1 MQQNIKKKMMIAFG
15 LTSVLTLGPR
25 ASFAQAAT
33 TFSGQ
38 AVALKA
44 SALGLS
50 LAVSDTGALPSTG
63 GSLSTS
69 VASVNVA
76 GIASADL
83 LKSSRLEVAV
93 VVSRNRRSRI

>member
-1 MQQNIKKKMMIAFG
+1 MEQNIKKARIAAWLTTVLTFG
-15 LTSVLTLGPR
+15 LL

-33 TFSGQ
+33 LSGE
-38 AVALKA
+38 AVGLRA
-44 SALGLS
+44 SLVGVS
-50 LAVSDTGALPSTG
+50 LAASDTGALPSSG

-83 LKSSRLEVAV
+83 LSAAV
-93 VVSRNRRSRI
+93 DRPAPAGMPSWWD